1 MFEKSCVRIPK
12 PDTRVS
18 PLDQGSRLLFTFVY
32 CNIFIDVEKR
42 DEKEILSKVLIGPVG
57 NSPFSPR
64 NKRQLV
70 TFVGKLDGLS
80 GFCASY
86 LAPIF
91 RGGYRSYKLPP
102 S

>member
-12 PDTRVS
+12 PDTRKV
-18 PLDQGSRLLFTFVY
+18 DGNFFTFVY

-70 TFVGKLDGLS
+70 TFVSKLDGLS

>member
-12 PDTRVS
+12 PDTRKV
-18 PLDQGSRLLFTFVY
+18 DGNFFTFVY

-91 RGGYRSYKLPP
+91 RGVIVVISYLQVEHH